1 MAEIIE
7 FPKQSNRS
15 KLIKAL
21 KDIHSTLTEKKK
33 VSDYI
38 KKSELIKILSDEK
51 HVVQDNYVSLAID
64 DLFKEYFEIN
74 PIVTNDNESLSINQ
88 MENIIDNDIYQD
100 SGNDKGRSL
109 IKTDGHYKSPA
120 EGGSNPD
127 SKAA

>member
-51 HVVQDNYVSLAID
+51 HVVQDNYVGLAID

>member
-100 SGNDKGRSL
+100 SGNGKGRSL

>member
-7 FPKQSNRS
+7 FPKQPNRS

-51 HVVQDNYVSLAID
+51 HVVQDNYVGLAID

-100 SGNDKGRSL
+100 SGNGKGRSL

>member
-7 FPKQSNRS
+7 FPKQPNRS

-51 HVVQDNYVSLAID
+51 HVVQDNYVGLAID
-64 DLFKEYFEIN
+64 DLFKEYFEIK
-74 PIVTNDNESLSINQ
+74 PSKTNDNESLSINQ

-100 SGNDKGRSL
+100 SGNGKGRSL
-109 IKTDGHYKSPA
+109 IKTDGHYKSLA
-120 EGGSNPD
+120 EGSSNPD

>member
-51 HVVQDNYVSLAID
+51 HVVQDDGVSLAID
-64 DLFKEYFEIN
+64 DLFKEYFEIK
-74 PIVTNDNESLSINQ
+74 PSKTNDNESLSINQ

-100 SGNDKGRSL
+100 SGNGKGRSL